1 MRKRAPS
8 RLKGFDYL
16 GRHRYSLT
24 LCTAR
29 RRPLF
34 VSGPVVTR
42 VLSQILRASVEHDVA
57 VLAYCF
63 MPDHVHLLVEGQ
75 TARSDG
81 KRFIVRAKQY
91 SGYDYSKQFGGR
103 LWQRRIRARPERR
116 GNHTGSGEVH
126 SRQPGSCRVGTA
138 RERLSVRRVAR
149 LRPGGSHRYLTA
161 QPAVR
166 LKPDPTAGTLTVPPR
181 DPVARSGS
189 VRLQPDGLRA
199 AAPRSGSAI
208 R

>member
-103 LWQRRIRARPERR
+103 LWQRYGFEHVLRDEETTRA
-116 GNHTGSGEVH
+116 
-126 SRQPGSCRVGTA
+126 
-138 RERLSVRRVAR
+138 VAR
-149 LRPGGSHRYLTA
+149 YTLANPVRAGLAQRVSDYPFAGSLVYDLED
-161 QPAVR
+161 
-166 LKPDPTAGTLTVPPR
+166 LIG
-181 DPVARSGS
+181 
-189 VRLQPDGLRA
+189 
-199 AAPRSGSAI
+199 I
-208 R
+208 